1 MQARTS
7 VGEDDKDVTEA
18 DFAEY
23 HGVLLGDPGG
33 NKWIAKLNG
42 KLPVKWTKETVTLA
56 ATTERRCGTIT
67 RS

>member
-1 MQARTS
+1 MAK
-7 VGEDDKDVTEA
+7 DDKGVTEA

-23 HGVLLGDPGG
+23 HWVLFGDPGS

-42 KLPVKWTKETVTLA
+42 KLPVKWTTETVMLA
-56 ATTERRCGTIT
+56 AATERRCGTIT